1 MCQLRGG
8 DDCCKLEMDASAISN
23 PEAISPARDQE
34 SRGLCGCCVSADAA
48 DSTLKGCFGQR
59 LTTWS
64 ASSLTHFS
72 CIFWVHE
79 GSRLEERSASLE

>member
-8 DDCCKLEMDASAISN
+8 GDDCCELEMDASAISN
-23 PEAISPARDQE
+23 PEAISPAKDQE

-48 DSTLKGCFGQR
+48 DSTLKG
-59 LTTWS
+59 LTPWP
-64 ASSLTHFS
+64 ASSLTHSS

-79 GSRLEERSASLE
+79 GSRLEERSTSLE